1 MAAPAQLIGG
11 NEAQRT
17 EEEQR
22 FAELHIP
29 LLFTAVGPTPKK
41 KKKKSHGPAGV
52 FRRSVQDFGFRK
64 SPLKRFVNAS
74 GSQSSFRASELSSCS
89 VCVCVF

>member
-22 FAELHIP
+22 FAVLHIP
-29 LLFTAVGPTPKK
+29 LLFTAVGSTPKK
-41 KKKKSHGPAGV
+41 KKKNHTDRPGCFADPCKT
-52 FRRSVQDFGFRK
+52 
-64 SPLKRFVNAS
+64 L
-74 GSQSSFRASELSSCS
+74 GSESRL
-89 VCVCVF
+89 

>member
-17 EEEQR
+17 EEEQC
-22 FAELHIP
+22 FAVLHIP
-29 LLFTAVGPTPKK
+29 LLFTAVGAAPK

-52 FRRSVQDFGFRK
+52 LADPCKTFG
-64 SPLKRFVNAS
+64 
-74 GSQSSFRASELSSCS
+74 SESRL
-89 VCVCVF
+89 

>member
-22 FAELHIP
+22 FAVLHIP
-29 LLFTAVGPTPKK
+29 LLFTAVGSTPKK
-41 KKKKSHGPAGV
+41 KKKKITRTGRGV
-52 FRRSVQDFGFRK
+52 SQIRARLWVQKVAFK
-64 SPLKRFVNAS
+64 AI
-74 GSQSSFRASELSSCS
+74 SQRVGLSK
-89 VCVCVF
+89 

>member
-22 FAELHIP
+22 FAVLHIP
-29 LLFTAVGPTPKK
+29 LLFTAVGAAPKK

-52 FRRSVQDFGFRK
+52 LADPCKTFG
-64 SPLKRFVNAS
+64 
-74 GSQSSFRASELSSCS
+74 SESRL
-89 VCVCVF
+89 